1 MQGARGW
8 RRQSSP
14 RKSRRKRRLPPGVH
28 AVGSSSEPLLL
39 ARDLGVLLP
48 LSAHPLRT
56 PSVLLVLVLELKLL
70 LL

>member
-1 MQGARGW
+1 
-8 RRQSSP
+8 
-14 RKSRRKRRLPPGVH
+14 
-28 AVGSSSEPLLL
+28 L
-39 ARDLGVLLP
+39 ARDLGVLLR